1 MKTKQFT
8 VVDPQGIHA
17 RPASQ
22 LVAAATPFAS
32 SVELKI
38 EEKTANL
45 KSILSIMALGLKQG
59 ATFTLQVE
67 GEDEE
72 QAFTALT
79 KLISE
84 TGLAQ

>member
-8 VVDPQGIHA
+8 VVDSQGIHA

-32 SVELKI
+32 SIELKT
-38 EEKTANL
+38 EERTANL
-45 KSILSIMALGLKQG
+45 KSILSVMALGLKQG
-59 ATFTLQVE
+59 AIFTLQVE

>member
-1 MKTKQFT
+1 MKTKQFI

-32 SVELKI
+32 SVELKT

>member
-1 MKTKQFT
+1 MNTKQFT
-8 VVDPQGIHA
+8 AVDPQGIHA

-32 SVELKI
+32 SIELQT
-38 EEKTANL
+38 EQRTANL
-45 KSILSIMALGLKQG
+45 KSILEVMGLALKQG
-59 ATFTLQVE
+59 LIFTLQLE

-79 KLISE
+79 NLISE
-84 TGLAQ
+84 TGLVQ